1 MDDRRKYPR
10 VNVTIFIKLKN
21 ETDADIKEG
30 ETIDISE
37 GGICIKSKVKY
48 SIGNIVTLQLFLGNR
63 LVDVGGK
70 VIWTRN
76 SKENNYDVGIE
87 FIEAK
92 KEDLKEIKKYMEDI

>member
-21 ETDADIKEG
+21 ESDLDIKES

-48 SIGNIVTLQLFLGNR
+48 SIGNIVILQLFLGNK
-63 LVDVGGK
+63 LVDIEGK
-70 VIWTRN
+70 VIWINN
-76 SKENNYDVGIE
+76 SKEDNYDIGIE
-87 FIEAK
+87 YKEAK
-92 KEDLKEIKKYMEDI
+92 KEDLEEIKKYIEDN